1 MFQRA
6 CTPWVKN
13 TIQTKGTASISDV
26 KFYKSLLNIFV
37 LGIYTF
43 ICASLLPLT
52 HPTPGSWQGKSF
64 YRRDKQKKRNM
75 LRFSVLRSPKDRTD
89 LEATTSGFYNPG

>member
-13 TIQTKGTASISDV
+13 TIQTKGTASILDV
-26 KFYKSLLNIFV
+26 KFYKSLLNIFI

-43 ICASLLPLT
+43 TLCITANSY
-52 HPTPGSWQGKSF
+52 TPGELAGIIILQERQTEEKEHAQVLSAEVT
-64 YRRDKQKKRNM
+64 KR
-75 LRFSVLRSPKDRTD
+75 
-89 LEATTSGFYNPG
+89 